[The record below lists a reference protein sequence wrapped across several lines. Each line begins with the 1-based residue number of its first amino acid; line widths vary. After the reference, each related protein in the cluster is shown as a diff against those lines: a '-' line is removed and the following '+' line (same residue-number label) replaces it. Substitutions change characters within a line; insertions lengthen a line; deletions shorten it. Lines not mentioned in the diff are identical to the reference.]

1 MVAAGGT
8 LARRTLQM
16 GRVHASGASVGLRE
30 IARAWCICNPRTS
43 RPMSIVA
50 DWRSLPAIVRRTTPG
65 PSATRRTPRSLR
77 STWAAG
83 TSQFWTDVV
92 VEDGGKLVNAM
103 IVDGQVCGARRKA
116 LGQCLLEAMPFDAH
130 GQPLASSLLDYF
142 LPGATEVPPIRV
154 LHMETP
160 SPHTEFGVKGI
171 GEGGAV
177 GPPAEFSAPS
187 MTPCAGWRGVH
198 GRPLTPV
205 RIMQAISGGSA
216 SRSTRS

>member
-1 MVAAGGT
+1 MDTDCHGIAHQFEDAFGV
-8 LARRTLQM
+8 L
-16 GRVHASGASVGLRE
+16 RV
-30 IARAWCICNPRTS
+30 TS
-43 RPMSIVA
+43 R
-50 DWRSLPAIVRRTTPG
+50 
-65 PSATRRTPRSLR
+65 ATRDAIRQAMHVDDDLAGAPRVRVLDR
-77 STWAAG
+77 RRRAAFRVDPG
-83 TSQFWTDVV
+83 VLCL
-92 VEDGGKLVNAM
+92 EDGGKLVNAM
-103 IVDGQVCGARRKA
+103 IVDGQVCGGTAQ
-116 LGQCLLEAMPFDAH
+116 GIGTCLLEAMPFDAH

-177 GPPAEFSAPS
+177 GPPAAIL
-187 MTPCAGWRGVH
+187 CAVNDALRAVGAEVH
-198 GRPLTPV
+198 DLPLTPV